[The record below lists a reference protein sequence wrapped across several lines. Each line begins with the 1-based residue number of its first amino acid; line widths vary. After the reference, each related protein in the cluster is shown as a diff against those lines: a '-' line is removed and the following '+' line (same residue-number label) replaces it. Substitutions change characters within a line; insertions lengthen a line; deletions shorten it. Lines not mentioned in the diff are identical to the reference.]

1 LIDAIYSIAIS
12 KERHRRTFHETWTPP
27 MKFHCLTLALLAL
40 APLAQ
45 AAEKPEDA
53 SARKALQE
61 LVPQAKI
68 DTVEAAPLPGYRQAI
83 IGSQM
88 VYISNDGKYV
98 LQGTLYD
105 TQTKRDLTGTRLA
118 VEHKDKVN
126 AVPLSKRIVFA
137 PDKPKYKITVFTDID
152 CGYCRKLHSQIA
164 EYNKRGIEVDYLFFP
179 RSGLNSPSYDKA
191 VSVWCAADRNAAFT
205 AAKAGKTP
213 TPLKCDNPVAEEF
226 KLGTQV
232 GVDGT
237 PTIFAP
243 DGTKIGGYL
252 PPNEMQAKLENL
264 GKATIAVRN

>member
-1 LIDAIYSIAIS
+1 
-12 KERHRRTFHETWTPP
+12 
-27 MKFHCLTLALLAL
+27 MKRILCLSLALAVL

-53 SARKALQE
+53 AVRKALTD

-68 DTVEAAPLPGYRQAI
+68 DSIEASPLPGYRQVI
-83 IGSQM
+83 VGSQM
-88 VYISNDGKYV
+88 VYISEDGKYM

-105 TQTKRDLTGTRLA
+105 APAKRDLTAARLA
-118 VEHKDKVN
+118 VDHKRKVD
-126 AVPLSKRIVFA
+126 AVPLNRRIVFA

-179 RSGLNSPSYDKA
+179 RSGPNSPSFDKA
-191 VSVWCAADRNAAFT
+191 ISVWCAKDRNAAFT

-213 TPLKCDNPVAEEF
+213 TPAKCDNPIAEDY
-226 KLGTQV
+226 KLGAEV

-252 PPNEMQAKLENL
+252 SPDQMLAKLQTL
-264 GKATIAVRN
+264 GTATLAGN